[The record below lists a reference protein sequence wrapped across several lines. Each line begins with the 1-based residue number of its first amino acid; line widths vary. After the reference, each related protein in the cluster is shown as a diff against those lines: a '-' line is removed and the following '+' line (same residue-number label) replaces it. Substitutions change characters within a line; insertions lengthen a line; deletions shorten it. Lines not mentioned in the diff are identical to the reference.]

1 MKRLPLISSLTG
13 KDASGKGDAASQARY
28 YQTLAERDDAPSV
41 LEAKTREFSGDAP
54 YEPPPGV
61 DRRTFLTL
69 MGASMALAG
78 FMTGCRR
85 PEEKIVPFAHQPED
99 TIPGRP
105 EWYASALPFYGT
117 AIGVLVESN
126 DGRPTKIEGNP
137 GHPES
142 QGAATAF
149 VQGAV
154 LNLYDP
160 DRSKAPR
167 KAGAEVAADAAWEAM
182 KELGADIVK
191 RQGKGVA
198 ILVTEHRS
206 ETTNDALRALSRVA
220 PEAVALRYEPFGR
233 ENARTGLQIA
243 TGKPLETVH
252 DFDKA
257 DVVVSLDADFL
268 ANEGSPIKAA
278 RAFGRRRRAEAGNL
292 SRVYVAEPCP
302 TPTGLAADHRLR
314 IAARRI
320 VDLGLAL
327 GAELAKAGV
336 AVPPSIASAAK
347 LDEREAKWIA
357 AAAKDLAKAQGKG
370 LVVAGRRQ
378 HPAVHALVA
387 VLNDALGNTGKT
399 VRYTKLMDPM
409 PEGAGG
415 LKTLVDGI
423 NGGQI
428 DTLIILGG
436 NPVFNAPADVA
447 FGEALK
453 KVKTSVHLSSHVD
466 ETSALATWHI
476 PRAHELEQWSDARS
490 EDGTA
495 AIIQPL
501 IAPLYGGRTDAELLH
516 RFVGGMMTAYELVR
530 TSFGGIITGGDFEKA
545 WRRAVHDGVVAG
557 SAFGDAEAKLDAGPV
572 AEQLAAMKRP
582 EGAFE
587 VAFAADPHAYD
598 GRYANNGWLQ
608 ELPDAVHKLTWSNC
622 VAMSA
627 ATAAKLGVRDP
638 LKDGIESVFDNVTV
652 DVGGAQV
659 TLPAVVTYG
668 HADDS
673 VTVYVGQG
681 RKFEGSVCK
690 DVGVDAGPLR
700 KVAAFDH
707 AAGNV
712 TKAGGETK
720 LAVTQGH
727 FVMEGRPLVREQTI
741 HEYQEDPAYASEL
754 VEHPPL
760 ESLFPAYD
768 YPGHK
773 WGMAIDLSLCT
784 GCGACVTAC
793 MAENNIPVIGA
804 AGVAHS
810 REMHWLRIDRY
821 FSGKD
826 GVPDH
831 TEDDAHAVAM
841 PMLCQ
846 HCENAPCEQVCPVAA
861 TTHSPEGINE
871 MTYNRCIGTKYCA
884 NNCPFKVRRFN
895 YFHYTKEIPETVKLQ
910 LNPDVTV
917 RSRGVMEK
925 CTFCVQRVQE
935 TKIASKKL
943 SDVKEQTELFRSM
956 QSACQQTCPTGAIS
970 FGDLNDQGSRVAK
983 DAALPRAYKMLE
995 EINVRPRIHYLG
1007 RVRNPNPELEPPKPA
1022 GEHAKKEGGEGHAS
1036 AEHAKGEGK
1045 PSAEKPAAEK
1055 AEEKR

>member
-1 MKRLPLISSLTG
+1 MKRLPLVSS
-13 KDASGKGDAASQARY
+13 ASTTAGSSKENGSESPRF
-28 YQTLAERDDAPSV
+28 YQTLAERDDHPSV
-41 LEAKTREFSGDAP
+41 LEAKTREFQGDRP
-54 YEPPPGV
+54 FEPPPGV

-78 FMTGCRR
+78 LATGCRR

-99 TIPGRP
+99 IIPGRP
-105 EWYASALPFYGT
+105 EWYASVLPFYGT

-142 QGAATAF
+142 LGAATAF
-149 VQGAV
+149 IQAAV

-160 DRSKAPR
+160 DRSKSP
-167 KAGAEVAADAAWEAM
+167 KKGGQDVSHEAAWDAM

-198 ILVTEHRS
+198 VLVTEHRS

-220 PEAVALRYEPFGR
+220 PDAVAVRYEPFGR

-243 TGKPLETVH
+243 TGKPLETIL
-252 DFDKA
+252 DLEKA

-268 ANEGSPIKAA
+268 GNEGSPVKAS
-278 RAFGRRRRAEAGNL
+278 RAFGKRRRAEAGNM
-292 SRVYVAEPCP
+292 SRIYVAEPCP
-302 TPTGLAADHRLR
+302 STTGLAADHRLR
-314 IAARRI
+314 VASRRV
-320 VDLGLAL
+320 VDVALAL

-336 AVPPSIASAAK
+336 SVPAPLASGGK
-347 LDEREAKWIA
+347 LDEREGKWVA

-370 LVVAGRRQ
+370 VIAAGRRQ

-387 VLNDALGNTGKT
+387 VLNDALQNTGKT

-409 PEGAGG
+409 PEGAGAM
-415 LKTLVDGI
+415 KTLVDSI

-428 DTLIILGG
+428 DTLLILGG
-436 NPVFNAPADVA
+436 NPVFTSPGDVA
-447 FGEALK
+447 FGEAMK

-466 ETSALATWHI
+466 ETSALATWHL
-476 PRAHELEQWSDARS
+476 PRAHELESWGDARS

-495 AIIQPL
+495 AIMQPL
-501 IAPLYGGRTDAELLH
+501 IAPLYEGRTDAELLH
-516 RFVGGMMTAYELVR
+516 RLVGGMMSAYELVR
-530 TSFGGIITGGDFEKA
+530 TTFGGIVAPGDFEKS

-557 SAFGDAEAKLDAGPV
+557 SAYPEADDKIDAAPV
-572 AEQLAAMKRP
+572 AEQLAAMKKP

-587 VAFAADPHAYD
+587 VVFAADPHAYD

-622 VAMSA
+622 VAVSA
-627 ATAAKLGVRDP
+627 GTAAKLNLRDP
-638 LKDGIESVFDNVTV
+638 LKDGIVSMFDTVTL
-652 DVGGAQV
+652 DVGGTQV

-690 DVGVDAGPLR
+690 DVGIDTNPIR
-700 KVAAFDH
+700 KSGAFDV

-712 TKAGGETK
+712 TKSGGETK

-727 FVMEGRPLVREQTI
+727 FVMEGRPLVREQTV
-741 HEYQEDPAYASEL
+741 HEYQEDPAYAREL

-760 ESLFPAYD
+760 DSLFPSYE
-768 YPGHK
+768 YNGHK
-773 WGMAIDLSLCT
+773 WGMAIDLTTCT

-826 GVPDH
+826 GVPEQ

-895 YFHYTKEIPETVKLQ
+895 YFHYTKDTPETVKLQ

-917 RSRGVMEK
+917 RSRGVMAK

-935 TKIASKKL
+935 TKIAAKKL
-943 SDVKEQTELFRSM
+943 TDVKEQTELFRSLH
-956 QSACQQTCPTGAIS
+956 SACEQTCPTGAIS
-970 FGDLNDQGSRVAK
+970 FGDMNDAGSRIAK

-995 EINVRPRIHYLG
+995 ELNVRPRVHYLG
-1007 RVRNPNPELEPPKPA
+1007 RIRNPNPELEPPKPSS
-1022 GEHAKKEGGEGHAS
+1022 EHAKKEGAPT
-1036 AEHAKGEGK
+1036 EGK
-1045 PSAEKPAAEK
+1045 SAAGEKPAGEK